1 MPDTKNAPGV
11 PLSTSGGRPRVGLFT
26 TQPRIGNSSIN
37 WIRSIIDWSWRINA
51 MPKTNKPQPKREQ
64 RDSIDLIDL
73 PPARPALSAVNCP
86 FLILP
91 LGLG

>member
-1 MPDTKNAPGV
+1 
-11 PLSTSGGRPRVGLFT
+11 
-26 TQPRIGNSSIN
+26 
-37 WIRSIIDWSWRINA
+37 